1 MVNRTNSLTRIF
13 QYGAL
18 TLFLIFLGFPLL
30 WLLAT
35 SLKTGQELNSLA
47 VNLIPTPITL
57 ENYAEALSGGR
68 GLVMATANSI
78 VVSLASTVLV
88 MVLAVPGAYL
98 MARSRGLGR
107 SLGVGWVLVSQIVPV
122 ILIIIPLFLILRN
135 VGLIDSLVG
144 LTAVYVVFNLPFSL
158 WMLQGFVAS
167 IPVEIEEAGA
177 IDGAGRFTVL
187 RMLIFPLLQPGLV
200 ATAMFTFVI
209 SFNEFFF
216 ALVLLQTPSTYTLP
230 VALAAFVGSD
240 GRVDVGPLAA
250 AALLASIPSIVFFA
264 IVQRRLGN
272 GLLSGA
278 VKG

>member
-1 MVNRTNSLTRIF
+1 MRRTKPLPLVG
-13 QYGAL
+13 QYVAL
-18 TLFLIFLGFPLL
+18 GLFLLFLGFPLL
-30 WLLAT
+30 WLLST
-35 SLKTGQELNSLA
+35 SLKSGQELNSLA
-47 VNLIPTPITL
+47 INLIPSPITF
-57 ENYAEALSGGR
+57 ENYAEALSGR
-68 GLVMATANSI
+68 GLVLAAWNSI
-78 VVSLASTVLV
+78 AVSLASTVLV

-122 ILIIIPLFLILRN
+122 ILIIIPLFLILR
-135 VGLIDSLVG
+135 VTGLIDSLIG
-144 LTAVYVVFNLPFSL
+144 LTLVYVIFNLPFSL
-158 WMLQGFVAS
+158 WMLQGFIAS

-177 IDGAGRFTVL
+177 IDGAGKITVL
-187 RMLIFPLLQPGLV
+187 ARLIFPLLQPGLI

-216 ALVLLQTPSTYTLP
+216 ALVLLQTPSNYTLP
-230 VALAAFVGSD
+230 VALAAFVGAD
-240 GRVDVGPLAA
+240 GRVEVGPLAA
-250 AALLASIPSIVFFA
+250 AALLAAIPSIVFFA